1 MATVAAVRATQG
13 LISQTLGSAD
23 RHMAMSFLGSVIET
37 VPDGLSE
44 GYLDQ
49 VLTWQEY
56 VKEHKIELVHVPCHI
71 HHFWHG
77 PMQQRKYME
86 RFDILKK
93 HKFDPRIHLRHHYT
107 GLYLWTD
114 SCPPELIQDVA
125 TYFNERHEDSNHIS
139 DDAGVA
145 ILPDGNDGWRNSM
158 MDDATASV
166 PVPMNDTTSDAA
178 AAAAALALTQQ
189 TLNTTSEPTPPSDPL
204 NIYA

>member
-1 MATVAAVRATQG
+1 
-13 LISQTLGSAD
+13 
-23 RHMAMSFLGSVIET
+23 MAMSFLGSVIET
-37 VPDGLSE
+37 VPDGMSE

-71 HHFWHG
+71 QHFWHG

-93 HKFDPRIHLRHHYT
+93 YQFDPRRHLRFHYT

-114 SCPPELIQDVA
+114 LCPPELIQEVA
-125 TYFNERHEDSNHIS
+125 TYFDERQEDSNHVS
-139 DDAGVA
+139 NDAGVA
-145 ILPDGNDGWRNSM
+145 IRPDDSEGWTNSM
-158 MDDATASV
+158 MNTGDSRNRNDDG
-166 PVPMNDTTSDAA
+166 DDDAA
-178 AAAAALALTQQ
+178 AVAAAVAA
-189 TLNTTSEPTPPSDPL
+189 NGISEITGSSPSADPL